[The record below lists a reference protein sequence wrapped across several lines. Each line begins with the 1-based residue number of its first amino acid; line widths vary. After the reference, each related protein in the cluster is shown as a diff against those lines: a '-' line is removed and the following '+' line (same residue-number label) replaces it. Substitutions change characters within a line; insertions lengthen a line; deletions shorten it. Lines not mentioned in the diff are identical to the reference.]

1 MEKKV
6 EGIVVRTTDYGE
18 TSKIV
23 NIITEDEIIGT
34 MAKGAKQLKS
44 PLRSGTDVLSY
55 GIFDVFYKKDKLS
68 ILKSIT
74 IKNPFNNI
82 KKDISKISYASFI
95 TDLINQISKEGHSK
109 SLFKL
114 YIDCLLKIEEGF
126 DPLII
131 TNIFELKVLEVMGVK
146 PVFDSC
152 VICGNQDNIVTIS
165 SDKGGYLCSNC
176 INEFDYITKPEVIK
190 LLRMFYYVDVAKI
203 SKLSIKPEIKD
214 QINHFIDE
222 YYEKYTGLYLKS
234 KKLIQEI
241 NEL

>member
-82 KKDISKISYASFI
+82 KKDI
-95 TDLINQISKEGHSK
+95 
-109 SLFKL
+109 
-114 YIDCLLKIEEGF
+114 
-126 DPLII
+126 
-131 TNIFELKVLEVMGVK
+131 
-146 PVFDSC
+146 
-152 VICGNQDNIVTIS
+152 
-165 SDKGGYLCSNC
+165 
-176 INEFDYITKPEVIK
+176 
-190 LLRMFYYVDVAKI
+190 
-203 SKLSIKPEIKD
+203 
-214 QINHFIDE
+214 
-222 YYEKYTGLYLKS
+222 
-234 KKLIQEI
+234 
-241 NEL
+241 